1 MPAEQSCDVVVG
13 LHTPFMFERML
24 EADVIV
30 DHPLPCDR
38 QSCIRCGLVPLTVQF
53 QVGDRPPSR
62 CWWISAL
69 YVGRPQN
76 L

>member
-1 MPAEQSCDVVVG
+1 MPAEQLCDVVLG
-13 LHTPFMFERML
+13 LHTPFRFERML

-30 DHPLPCDR
+30 DYPLPCDR
-38 QSCIRCGLVPLTVQF
+38 QNCIRCGLVPLTVQF

-69 YVGRPQN
+69 YVRRPQD